1 MRRWENWQEYASG
14 HRKVEQRERHK
25 TEGEVERWARGLA
38 EGAEFLVAHGH
49 VYEKVLRYPMRRLI
63 VLVELAR
70 KRVDAERAAFAVNV
84 RAAAWADKKG
94 FKAYI
99 KELTDG

>member
-1 MRRWENWQEYASG
+1 
-14 HRKVEQRERHK
+14 
-25 TEGEVERWARGLA
+25 
-38 EGAEFLVAHGH
+38 
-49 VYEKVLRYPMRRLI
+49 VLCYPIRRLI
-63 VLVELAR
+63 SLVELAR
-70 KRVDAERAAFAVNV
+70 KRVDAERAVFAITV

>member
-1 MRRWENWQEYASG
+1 M
-14 HRKVEQRERHK
+14 
-25 TEGEVERWARGLA
+25 
-38 EGAEFLVAHGH
+38 
-49 VYEKVLRYPMRRLI
+49 LRYPIRRLI
-63 VLVELAR
+63 ALVELAR
-70 KRVDAERAAFAVNV
+70 ERVDAERAAFAISI